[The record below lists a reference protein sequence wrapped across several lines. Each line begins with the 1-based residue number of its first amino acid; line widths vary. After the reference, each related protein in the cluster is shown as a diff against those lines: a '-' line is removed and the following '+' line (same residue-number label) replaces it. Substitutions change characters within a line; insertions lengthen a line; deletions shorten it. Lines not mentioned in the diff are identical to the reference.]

1 MEENK
6 DNILEKQ
13 KFNSLY
19 GKIVSEEL
27 KEKVYVIYE
36 GECSEIVHIYGIYTT
51 REKAKIEY
59 DNIIKYRIINENLY
73 IKEMKVNTFYK
84 DL

>member
-1 MEENK
+1 MMDIK
-6 DNILEKQ
+6 EKS

-19 GKIVSEEL
+19 GKMVSEEL

-36 GECSEIVHIYGIYTT
+36 EEDSEIVHVYGIYTT
-51 REKAKIEY
+51 KEKAKIEY
-59 DNIIKYRIINENLY
+59 DNILKYRIINENLY

-84 DL
+84 NF